1 MEAVAARPLMR
12 DRQFRGIL
20 VIREAQ
26 EGVSSGWV
34 IQGPGADTGMSQG
47 DMIAVLVSWHV
58 LVYRWAP

>member
-1 MEAVAARPLMR
+1 MEAVATQPVTRGG
-12 DRQFRGIL
+12 QFRGIP
-20 VIREAQ
+20 VIRETR

-34 IQGPGADTGMSQG
+34 IQGPGAGIGMSQG